1 MEVFGIGPL
10 EFLFI
15 FIIILLVLG
24 PKDIEKTARNL
35 GKGLNRIYRSPN
47 YQVIRK
53 ASEEIRNLPA
63 RLAAEAQLDELKE
76 MTDFKEIEKDL
87 TEAVKTINTAA
98 ADPLKAWVEE
108 TKKVEGEIKAEVR
121 ADIKAAGNGTALAEV
136 KAASNGTAPAV
147 ENSIAPPLVAP
158 APVSPPSVLPPP
170 VLPPAVAP
178 PPVAPPPVAPP
189 PAVTATTTPVATT
202 TTTTLQPA
210 DPPTPV
216 PPAPNRLA

>member
-1 MEVFGIGPL
+1 MEFLGIGPL
-10 EFLFI
+10 EFLLI
-15 FIIILLVLG
+15 FVIILLVLG

-63 RLAAEAQLDELKE
+63 RLAAEAQLDELKDL
-76 MTDFKEIEKDL
+76 TDFKDLEKDL
-87 TEAVKTINTAA
+87 TDTVKEINTAA

-108 TKKVEGEIKAEVR
+108 SKKVEGEIKAGVR
-121 ADIKAAGNGTALAEV
+121 ADIKAAANGAAAPEV
-136 KAASNGTAPAV
+136 RPPSNGTPPAPEV
-147 ENSIAPPLVAP
+147 ENSIAPPPATPPVASAPPP
-158 APVSPPSVLPPP
+158 AVSPPP
-170 VLPPAVAP
+170 VMP
-178 PPVAPPPVAPP
+178 PPVAPTKTPVVNTP
-189 PAVTATTTPVATT
+189 TTP
-202 TTTTLQPA
+202 PA